1 MRNDRQ
7 NVNNQMFPFPGMMPT
22 NMMMFPNYMNDNYS
36 SLDNRVS
43 TLEKKVKVLENRIQ
57 RLENPYGTTN
67 TQTYQ
72 NTVTN
77 TQTTPYQTTQ
87 NNAGY
92 NDEMYM
98 M

>member
-7 NVNNQMFPFPGMMPT
+7 NVNSQMFPFPGMIPT

-36 SLDNRVS
+36 NLDNRVS

-87 NNAGY
+87 NSAGY